1 MRKTKIMVVDDEHL
15 IRWSLEQNLKKQGYE
30 VCTAGTGEDALR
42 LAREEQP
49 ELVLLDYHL
58 PGING
63 LEVLQRLKEIDED
76 ILVIMVTAQ
85 GGLET
90 AVNTMR
96 HGAYDYINKPFNLDE
111 MAIVIRKALE
121 TSDLRR
127 EVVQLRSEHKKQGPP
142 KILGNSKH
150 MKNVLE
156 MMAKVAK
163 SDASTVLVQ
172 GESGTGKELVAKW
185 IHYESA
191 RAEKPFVAINC
202 AAVPSTL
209 LESELF
215 GHEKGAFTGAN
226 QTRRG
231 IFELANNG
239 TLLLDEIGD
248 ATPQIQ
254 VKLLR
259 VLETGEFMRVGGERP
274 IKTDVRIIAA
284 TNVDLE
290 QAIIEKS
297 FREDLFYRLNV
308 VRLEIP
314 PLSARSEDIPLLAEH
329 FVQQLNRELRLS
341 PGTVRLLQGYNWPGN
356 IRELAN
362 VMRRAVVICSGDT
375 ILPEHLGGTFLA
387 GPSAPVRG
395 AAPSAVREGDPARTV
410 SPGALIDQCGNAEAL
425 EQMEAEDLNRMLDS
439 LRQAQSC
446 LLAVMRKKKIVPALN
461 ALKESESETIKEAL
475 AQFDGNITEA
485 AKALG
490 IARNT
495 LYRKIKELGLPGR

>member
-156 MMAKVAK
+156 MMAKVAR

-215 GHEKGAFTGAN
+215 GHEKGAFTDAKTSKKGL
-226 QTRRG
+226 
-231 IFELANNG
+231 FELADGG
-239 TLLLDEIGD
+239 TVFLDEIGD
-248 ATPQIQ
+248 MEVGMQA
-254 VKLLR
+254 KLLR
-259 VLETGEFMRVGGERP
+259 FLEDRTFRRIGGGKVIP
-274 IKTDVRIIAA
+274 VDVRIISA
-284 TNVDLE
+284 TNKDLLK
-290 QAIIEKS
+290 AIEEKS
-297 FREDLFYRLNV
+297 FRNDLYYRLQV
-308 VRLEIP
+308 IP
-314 PLSARSEDIPLLAEH
+314 IFLPSLRERKDDILVLANYFIEMFTKEFNKPTKGISSMAEKLLVE
-329 FVQQLNRELRLS
+329 
-341 PGTVRLLQGYNWPGN
+341 YNWPGN
-356 IRELAN
+356 IRELKN
-362 VMRRAVVICSGDT
+362 VIERAI
-375 ILPEHLGGTFLA
+375 ILGNDENLLLENLPLEIVAKGSQVAMPMATFKLPPEGIDIEE
-387 GPSAPVRG
+387 VE
-395 AAPSAVREGDPARTV
+395 RE
-410 SPGALIDQCGNAEAL
+410 LIKQSL
-425 EQMEAEDLNRMLDS
+425 EITDWN
-439 LRQAQSC
+439 QS
-446 LLAVMRKKKIVPALN
+446 K
-461 ALKESESETIKEAL
+461 
-475 AQFDGNITEA
+475 A
-485 AKALG
+485 AKKLNLG
-490 IARNT
+490 IDAFR
-495 LYRKIKELGLPGR
+495 YRMKKFGFLK

>member
-15 IRWSLEQNLKKQGYE
+15 IRWSLEQNLKKQGYD

-215 GHEKGAFTGAN
+215 GHEKGAFTDAKNSKKGL
-226 QTRRG
+226 
-231 IFELANNG
+231 FELADGG
-239 TLLLDEIGD
+239 TVFLDEIGD
-248 ATPQIQ
+248 MEVGMQA
-254 VKLLR
+254 KLLR
-259 VLETGEFMRVGGERP
+259 FLEDRTFRRIGGAKVIP
-274 IKTDVRIIAA
+274 VDVRIISA
-284 TNVDLE
+284 TNKDLLK
-290 QAIIEKS
+290 AIEEKV
-297 FREDLFYRLNV
+297 FRNDLYYRLQV
-308 VRLEIP
+308 IP
-314 PLSARSEDIPLLAEH
+314 IFLPALRERKEDIIVLVNHFMETFAKEFNKPIKGISSMAEKLLVE
-329 FVQQLNRELRLS
+329 
-341 PGTVRLLQGYNWPGN
+341 YDWPGN
-356 IRELAN
+356 IRELKN
-362 VMRRAVVICSGDT
+362 VVERAI
-375 ILPEHLGGTFLA
+375 ILGNDENLLLENLPLEIVAKASHMSVQTTTFKLPPEGIDIEE
-387 GPSAPVRG
+387 VE
-395 AAPSAVREGDPARTV
+395 RE
-410 SPGALIDQCGNAEAL
+410 LIKQSL
-425 EQMEAEDLNRMLDS
+425 EITDWN
-439 LRQAQSC
+439 QS
-446 LLAVMRKKKIVPALN
+446 K
-461 ALKESESETIKEAL
+461 
-475 AQFDGNITEA
+475 A
-485 AKALG
+485 AKKLNLG
-490 IARNT
+490 IDAFR
-495 LYRKIKELGLPGR
+495 YRMKKFGFLK